1 MSDWQDIDSA
11 PRDGT
16 DVLLWD
22 GQAVELGHWLDWD
35 DGTGDWVDRELLPL
49 RPTPTDWQPLPPPPG
64 EATTKENGKPVSSTK
79 AN

>member
-1 MSDWQDIDSA
+1 MSDWKTIETA

-35 DGTGDWVDRELLPL
+35 DGTGDWVDREFLPL
-49 RPTPTDWQPLPPPPG
+49 RPTYWMNLPDPP
-64 EATTKENGKPVSSTK
+64 SSD
-79 AN
+79 A